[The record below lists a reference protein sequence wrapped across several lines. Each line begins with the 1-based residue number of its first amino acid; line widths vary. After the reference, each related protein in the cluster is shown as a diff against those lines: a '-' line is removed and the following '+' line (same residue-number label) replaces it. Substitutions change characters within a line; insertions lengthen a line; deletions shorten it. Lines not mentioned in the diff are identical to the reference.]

1 MLGTIINFF
10 LGRIQERKYQAY
22 LRLFEQ
28 PQKAQEESLLTILSR
43 CANTE
48 IGKKIGIEGVST
60 LAEFQDRCPVTSY
73 EDYQDVIAKLYH
85 TKNEPGIM
93 SNQSVEYFVETSGTT
108 SKPKYIP
115 ITDQYREEYQRS
127 FLPWIGCI
135 KNIRPETFQGKT
147 LFLADVQIL
156 SVSPTGVPCGVF
168 SGYNFRKIPAF
179 MRKQLYC
186 THENFYELGDTKK
199 RDIALLA
206 HSISADLTN
215 LACIIPE
222 SIRNF
227 ADKFFIYAQEVI
239 SYMEL
244 GIPPFEYP
252 PAYKKSLLLRPN
264 PQAIERAKKIAQK
277 GSIEQITDLYPN
289 LKTIIC
295 WKGATAKFYLDRM
308 HDYIPDHV
316 VVWDAMYSASEG
328 WFNFP
333 NDPSAIG
340 GPVSVSGHFIEFR
353 LSDHEKSSLLMAHEL
368 EEGKMYEVFV
378 TSSSG
383 FFRYRMK
390 DLVKVTGFYKR
401 TPCIEFIEK
410 AGHFLDSVMERI
422 TPNHVQELME
432 QIITKCGLDRE
443 RIPYF
448 TMSPCH
454 KQEKLHYT
462 LIIETDYGITD
473 FMSVDIEALFYE
485 INPNYKRC
493 VEDGLLGSMQL
504 AIIKLGYIKEELAQR
519 ERAQKSI
526 AQFKYSPIEKDISRT
541 EKICPCT
548 NTEV

>member
-1 MLGTIINFF
+1 MLGGIVNFF
-10 LGRIQERKYQAY
+10 LNRVQERKYQAY
-22 LRLFEQ
+22 LRLFET
-28 PQKAQEESLLTILSR
+28 PAKAQEESLLTILSR
-43 CANTE
+43 CSNT
-48 IGKKIGIEGVST
+48 KIVKQLGIENVST
-60 LAEFQDRCPVTSY
+60 LAEFQKSCPITSY
-73 EDYQDVIAKLYH
+73 EDYQELITELYQ
-85 TKNEPGIM
+85 TKNEPGVL
-93 SNQSVEYFVETSGTT
+93 SNQAVEYFVETSGTT

-115 ITDQYREEYQRS
+115 ITDQYREECQRS

-135 KNIRPETFQGKT
+135 KHIRPETFQGKT
-147 LFLADVQIL
+147 LFLADVRIL

-179 MRKQLYC
+179 MRKKLYC
-186 THENFYELGDTKK
+186 THENFYELGDPKK

-227 ADKFFIYAQEVI
+227 ADKFFLYAQEVI
-239 SYMEL
+239 SYMES
-244 GIPPFEYP
+244 GVPPFEYP
-252 PAYKKSLLLRPN
+252 SAYKKSLLFKPK
-264 PQAIERAKKIAQK
+264 PQAVERAKIIAKKGKID
-277 GSIEQITDLYPN
+277 QITELYPN

-308 HDYIPDHV
+308 QNYIPDHV

-333 NDPSAIG
+333 NDPSLIG

-353 LSDHEKSSLLMAHEL
+353 LSDQEDASLLMAHEL
-368 EEGKMYEVFV
+368 EEGNMYEVFV

-383 FFRYRMK
+383 LFRYRMK
-390 DLVKVTGFYKR
+390 DLVKVTGFFKN
-401 TPCIEFIEK
+401 TPRIAFVEK

-422 TPNHVQELME
+422 TPNHVQELVE
-432 QIITKCGLDRE
+432 RIITICSLDRE

-454 KQEKLHYT
+454 KQELLHYT
-462 LIIETDYGITD
+462 LIIETDYSIST
-473 FMSVDIEALFYE
+473 FESIDIEKLFYD

-493 VEDGLLGSMQL
+493 VEDGLLGVMHL
-504 AIIKLGYIKEELAQR
+504 AIIKQGYIKEELARR
-519 ERAQKSI
+519 EREQKSI
-526 AQFKYSPIEKDISRT
+526 AQFKYSPIEKDGSLTRQV
-541 EKICPCT
+541 CPCT
-548 NTEV
+548 NI